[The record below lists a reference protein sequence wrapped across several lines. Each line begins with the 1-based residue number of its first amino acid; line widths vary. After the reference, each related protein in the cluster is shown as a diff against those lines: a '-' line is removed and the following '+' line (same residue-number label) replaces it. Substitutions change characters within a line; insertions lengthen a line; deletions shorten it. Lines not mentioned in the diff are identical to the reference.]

1 MCFLLNILAI
11 FLAFGVKRSSDAT
24 PHSAASEDELYQKLL
39 RKTLGDK
46 AQVERL
52 LEHERQR
59 NQKATRIELLRAA
72 LERWERD
79 NK

>member
-1 MCFLLNILAI
+1 MCFLLNILALL
-11 FLAFGVKRSSDAT
+11 LAFGVKRSSDAET
-24 PHSAASEDELYQKLL
+24 KPAASEEELYQKLL
-39 RKTLGDK
+39 RKSLGDK
-46 AQVERL
+46 DQVERL

-59 NQKATRIELLRAA
+59 NPKASRVELLRAA